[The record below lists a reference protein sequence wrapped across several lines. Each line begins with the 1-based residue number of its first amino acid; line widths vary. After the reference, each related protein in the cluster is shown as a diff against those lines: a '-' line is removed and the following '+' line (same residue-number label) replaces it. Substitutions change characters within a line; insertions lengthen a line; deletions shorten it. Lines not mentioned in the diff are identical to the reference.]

1 MVIIRNVIMTNTC
14 RSLSIL
20 PCHRRPA
27 HVCANVAHMDSS
39 ASTRARPLLAGMCI
53 RIHARACVLV
63 CVALRHRCRRRLDVV
78 HMCTL
83 IAVAAQAV
91 DRTALSPPST
101 YPFHQAQQ
109 LARVL
114 SCLACQYHCAV
125 CCRCGESKRHRTRL
139 RRDAAG
145 CSLFGRS
152 QAFG

>member
-1 MVIIRNVIMTNTC
+1 MTIHAAAYPSCPATAD
-14 RSLSIL
+14 RHMYVHTWHTWIL
-20 PCHRRPA
+20 RLRPERG
-27 HVCANVAHMDSS
+27 HCWSP
-39 ASTRARPLLAGMCI
+39 STQAGMCI